1 MAQAYYSSSEEN
13 IIIGRD
19 PVTSL
24 SEAVPAHVMD
34 LVWELDLN
42 KLLKDSGI
50 VAPSQ
55 VDTEEKI
62 HKKDGEFF
70 LYKVGTD
77 NNTVDTDDEIKVSK
91 VTTTTPANVALTYNG
106 LKADNTAA
114 EVKVGGATEELAM
127 VELAKRLKVIV
138 TAGQPNKV
146 VIVPATENTYSTISV
161 VKIAHYTIASEN
173 PLDSPAQLLS
183 INRFMASLK
192 SKAPTSATTNW
203 YSLRDSFN
211 AESMGAKV
219 KRGLA
224 NLFDKERKLNDLLG
238 SAADSSVFLD
248 LAKIETKM
256 STLGDDFYNR
266 IFSVRQLQEV
276 LDAVYDKNSRVDENN
291 FYNFSAGDS
300 ITGIT
305 RVKDGDTSNSAASP
319 DGNSDRWLITLKQIA
334 VSTGPTLLQLQA
346 DFRRQYNISYDGQ
359 LGLILEV
366 WKTAV
371 SPVYVVKYIN
381 VSGTSYYANFNYG
394 STIDS
399 TSGFNTDPNRP
410 GNATTQVLA

>member
-62 HKKDGEFF
+62 HKKYDEFF

-77 NNTVDTDDEIKVSK
+77 NNTVDEIKVSK

-106 LKADNTAA
+106 LKADATAE

-161 VKIAHYTIASEN
+161 VKIAQYTIASEN

-256 STLGDDFYNR
+256 ATLGDDFYNR

-334 VSTGPTLLQLQA
+334 APTLQQLSA
-346 DFRRQYNISYDGQ
+346 DFIRQYNLSYAGQ
-359 LGLILEV
+359 MGSVNEV

-371 SPVYVVKYIN
+371 SNVYVVKYTNTSGDIN
-381 VSGTSYYANFNYG
+381 HAIFDYA

-399 TSGFNTDPNRP
+399 ISGFVGAVRP
-410 GNATTQVLA
+410 ASATTQVL